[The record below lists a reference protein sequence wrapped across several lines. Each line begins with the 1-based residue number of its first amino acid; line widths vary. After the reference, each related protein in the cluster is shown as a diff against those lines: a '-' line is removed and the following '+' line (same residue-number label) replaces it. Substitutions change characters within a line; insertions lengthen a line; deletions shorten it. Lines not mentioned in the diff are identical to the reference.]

1 MPGEEEGNVSAAPA
15 ATVLSS
21 TDPATTTTS
30 IPASVRFRTCRP
42 TDIPACAAIEAA
54 SYPASEAASKSSLQ
68 YRQHHCS
75 SYFRCAVVKNK
86 DHAADD
92 DDHATVIGF
101 VCSTKCHAFT
111 HESMSVHDASGKLLA
126 IHSVVVAAE
135 YRRQGIA
142 TRMLQDYIQSVLQE
156 ESPPEKIV
164 LLAKAHLLA
173 FYVRCGFQVMY
184 VGSDCTKFAQ
194 SLALPLPPL
203 GLDLF

>member
-1 MPGEEEGNVSAAPA
+1 MPGEEEENVSAAA
-15 ATVLSS
+15 AAA
-21 TDPATTTTS
+21 DPAPTTPTS
-30 IPASVRFRTCRP
+30 ILASVRFRTCRP

-75 SYFRCAVVKNK
+75 SYFRCAVIKNK
-86 DHAADD
+86 DHADD

-111 HESMSVHDASGKLLA
+111 HESMSAHDASGKLLA
-126 IHSVVVAAE
+126 IHSVVVADE

-164 LLAKAHLLA
+164 LLSKAHLLA
-173 FYVRCGFQVMY
+173 FYVRCGFQVM
-184 VGSDCTKFAQ
+184 
-194 SLALPLPPL
+194 
-203 GLDLF
+203 